1 MKRKLPYSVAAFF
14 FLGAVSSLQGSSA
27 PATTAQQP
35 AAVAPSGSDMAASR
49 AAREEK
55 ALLDARRQ
63 KLVEQE
69 AALSAKEA
77 ELKKLS
83 EKLEQQLKTLEET
96 KKKYEEALKAQAEVQ
111 KKQQGDK
118 VTKMVKLFKAMKAD
132 QSAKLL
138 DALPEPEAIVL
149 LERLDTKTVAKLAPF
164 VNQPRLVR
172 WIDENL
178 NIRK

>member
-1 MKRKLPYSVAAFF
+1 MKKKLQFTVASVI
-14 FLGAVSSLQGSSA
+14 FLGAVSSLQGSSV
-27 PATTAQQP
+27 PAS
-35 AAVAPSGSDMAASR
+35 PSPPPVSPVGSDMPVSR

-55 ALLDARRQ
+55 LLQDARRQ
-63 KLVEQE
+63 KLMEQE
-69 AALSAKEA
+69 AALAAKEV

-83 EKLEQQLKTLEET
+83 DRLEQQLKTLEET
-96 KKKYEEALKAQAEVQ
+96 KQRYGETMRAQEEIL
-111 KKQQGDK
+111 KKQQSDK

-132 QSAKLL
+132 QSARLL
-138 DALPEPEAIVL
+138 DALPEQEAVVL